1 MHQPKPKGRVMITTP
16 TKPKTA
22 ANLLA
27 DKMDEL
33 IDKAAET
40 MTDKQFKE
48 AEKRDA
54 EASARVRARA
64 SRRDTT

>member
-1 MHQPKPKGRVMITTP
+1 MVTTP

-22 ANLLA
+22 ADMLA
-27 DKMDEL
+27 EKMDEL
-33 IDKAAET
+33 VDNAAET
-40 MTDKQFKE
+40 MTDRQFKK

-64 SRRDTT
+64 SRRETT